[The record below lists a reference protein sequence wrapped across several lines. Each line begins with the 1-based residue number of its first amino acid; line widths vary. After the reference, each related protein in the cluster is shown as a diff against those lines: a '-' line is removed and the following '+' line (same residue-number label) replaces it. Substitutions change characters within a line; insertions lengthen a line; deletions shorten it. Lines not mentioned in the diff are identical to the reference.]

1 MFMNFEFVVIILL
14 LIISALLFFL
24 LIKSSKKLEN
34 SEHNEI
40 GKIKEQIEAL
50 FHKTL
55 EQSGY
60 VNSKIDEIGDLT
72 KKMTN
77 AMTSN
82 ISDMGQMGE
91 VILENILQDCGM
103 TKNRDYK
110 TQFTDHNEYGEKFRP
125 DVVIFLPE
133 NRNIIIDSKVPMKDW
148 YNFQNSDKE
157 KDKENAMKNFCS
169 ALKNHINQIS
179 KKDYVNLLNINSP
192 DYVFIFMPH
201 EYALITAQKF
211 DISISNYAQ
220 SKQVIIVG
228 PSTLIMCMKL
238 VESIWKLEKQN
249 KNSKE
254 IAELAGGMYDQI
266 AKTINLLDKTHS
278 SLSKS
283 IENIEESKKYIKDGK
298 SSLFIKANK
307 MRELGANA
315 KINIVEKD

>member
-1 MFMNFEFVVIILL
+1 MKFEFIVIILL
-14 LIISALLFFL
+14 LIIFALLFFL
-24 LIKSSKKLEN
+24 LIKFSKKKEN
-34 SEHNEI
+34 TVQYDLD
-40 GKIKEQIEAL
+40 KIHEQLKTL

-110 TQFTDHNEYGEKFRP
+110 TQFTDHNEEGQKFRP
-125 DVVIFLPE
+125 DVVVFLPE

-148 YNFQNSDKE
+148 YNFQNTDNE

-169 ALKNHINQIS
+169 SLKNHINQIS

-201 EYALITAQKF
+201 EYALIAAQKF

-283 IENIEESKKYIKDGK
+283 IENIEETKKYIKDGK
-298 SSLFIKANK
+298 SSLFIKVNK
-307 MRELGANA
+307 MRELGADT
-315 KINIVEKD
+315 KVKIVEKD

>member
-1 MFMNFEFVVIILL
+1 MDFELIVIVL
-14 LIISALLFFL
+14 LILIFVLLFFL
-24 LIKSSKKLEN
+24 LLKTSNKIQN
-34 SEHNEI
+34 SEQKDI
-40 GKIKEQIEAL
+40 SKISEQL
-50 FHKTL
+50 NTLLHKTL
-55 EQSGY
+55 EQTGY

-91 VILENILQDCGM
+91 IILENILQDCGM

-110 TQFTDHNEYGEKFRP
+110 TQFTDQNEDGQKFRP
-125 DVVIFLPE
+125 DIVIFLPE

-148 YNFQNSDKE
+148 YNFQNTDIESDKE
-157 KDKENAMKNFCS
+157 NSIRNFCT
-169 ALKNHINQIS
+169 AIKNHINQIS

-201 EYALITAQKF
+201 EFALITAQKY
-211 DISISNYAQ
+211 DISIANFAQ

-254 IAELAGGMYDQI
+254 IAEIAGGMYDQI
-266 AKTINLLDKTHS
+266 INTLNLLNKTES
-278 SLSKS
+278 SIVKS
-283 IENIEESKKYIKDGK
+283 LNAIEESKKFIKDGRG
-298 SSLFIKANK
+298 SLFNKAEK
-307 MRELGANA
+307 MRELGANINK
-315 KINIVEKD
+315 KIKE

>member
-1 MFMNFEFVVIILL
+1 MDFELIVILL
-14 LIISALLFFL
+14 LILIFVLLFFL
-24 LIKSSKKLEN
+24 LLKSSKKIEN
-34 SEHNEI
+34 SDQKEISKINE
-40 GKIKEQIEAL
+40 QL
-50 FHKTL
+50 NTLLHKTL
-55 EQSGY
+55 EQTGY

-91 VILENILQDCGM
+91 IILENILQDCGM

-110 TQFTDHNEYGEKFRP
+110 TQFTDQNEDGQKFRP
-125 DVVIFLPE
+125 DIVIFLPE

-148 YNFQNSDKE
+148 YNFQNTDIESE
-157 KDKENAMKNFCS
+157 KENSIRNFCT
-169 ALKNHINQIS
+169 AIKNHINQIS

-201 EYALITAQKF
+201 EFALITAQKY
-211 DISISNYAQ
+211 DISIANFAQ

-254 IAELAGGMYDQI
+254 IAEIAGGMYDQI
-266 AKTINLLDKTHS
+266 VKTINLLEKTETTITK
-278 SLSKS
+278 SLES
-283 IENIEESKKYIKDGK
+283 IEQSKNYIMSGRGSLYSKADKMKD
-298 SSLFIKANK
+298 
-307 MRELGANA
+307 LGANT
-315 KINIVEKD
+315 KSKLTSNE

>member
-1 MFMNFEFVVIILL
+1 MDFELIVIVL
-14 LIISALLFFL
+14 LILIFVLLFFL
-24 LIKSSKKLEN
+24 LLKTSNKIQN
-34 SEHNEI
+34 SEQKDI
-40 GKIKEQIEAL
+40 SKISEQL
-50 FHKTL
+50 NTLLHKTL
-55 EQSGY
+55 EQTGY

-91 VILENILQDCGM
+91 IILENILQDCGM

-110 TQFTDHNEYGEKFRP
+110 TQFTDQNEYGQKFRP
-125 DVVIFLPE
+125 DIVIFLPE

-148 YNFQNSDKE
+148 YNFQNTDIESE
-157 KDKENAMKNFCS
+157 KENSIRNFCT
-169 ALKNHINQIS
+169 AIKNHINQIS

-201 EYALITAQKF
+201 EFALITAQKY
-211 DISISNYAQ
+211 DISIANFAQ

-254 IAELAGGMYDQI
+254 IAEIAGGMYDQI
-266 AKTINLLDKTHS
+266 VKTINLLEKTETTITK
-278 SLSKS
+278 SLES
-283 IENIEESKKYIKDGK
+283 IEQSKNYIMSGRGSLYSKADKMKD
-298 SSLFIKANK
+298 
-307 MRELGANA
+307 LGANT
-315 KINIVEKD
+315 KSKLTSNE

>member
-1 MFMNFEFVVIILL
+1 MDFELIVILL
-14 LIISALLFFL
+14 LILIFILLLFL
-24 LIKSSKKLEN
+24 LLKSSKKIEN
-34 SEHNEI
+34 SDQKEISKINE
-40 GKIKEQIEAL
+40 QLNAL
-50 FHKTL
+50 LHKTL
-55 EQSGY
+55 EQTGY

-91 VILENILQDCGM
+91 IILENILQDCGM

-110 TQFTDHNEYGEKFRP
+110 TQFTDQNENGQKFRP
-125 DVVIFLPE
+125 DIVIFLPE

-148 YNFQNSDKE
+148 YNFQNTDIQSEKE
-157 KDKENAMKNFCS
+157 ASMKNFCNS
-169 ALKNHINQIS
+169 IKNHINQIS

-201 EYALITAQKF
+201 EFALITAQKY
-211 DISISNYAQ
+211 DISIANYAQ

-254 IAELAGGMYDQI
+254 IAEIAGGMYDQI
-266 AKTINLLDKTHS
+266 IKTVNLLDKTKTVITK
-278 SLSKS
+278 SL
-283 IENIEESKKYIKDGK
+283 ENIEQSKNYIMNGRG
-298 SSLFIKANK
+298 SLYSKADK
-307 MRELGANA
+307 MKELGANVKS
-315 KINIVEKD
+315 KISNKE

>member
-1 MFMNFEFVVIILL
+1 MDFELIVILL
-14 LIISALLFFL
+14 LILIFILLLFL
-24 LIKSSKKLEN
+24 LLKSSKKIEN
-34 SEHNEI
+34 SDQKEISKINE
-40 GKIKEQIEAL
+40 QLNAL
-50 FHKTL
+50 LHKTL
-55 EQSGY
+55 EQTGY

-91 VILENILQDCGM
+91 IILENILQDCGM

-110 TQFTDHNEYGEKFRP
+110 TQFTDQNEDGQKFRP
-125 DVVIFLPE
+125 DIVIFLPE

-148 YNFQNSDKE
+148 YNFQNTDIQSEKE
-157 KDKENAMKNFCS
+157 ASMKNFCNS
-169 ALKNHINQIS
+169 IKNHINQIS
-179 KKDYVNLLNINSP
+179 KKDYVNLLKINSP

-201 EYALITAQKF
+201 EFALITAQKY
-211 DISISNYAQ
+211 DISIANYAQ

-254 IAELAGGMYDQI
+254 IAEIAGGMYDQI
-266 AKTINLLDKTHS
+266 IKTVNLLDKTKTVITK
-278 SLSKS
+278 SL
-283 IENIEESKKYIKDGK
+283 ENIEQSKNYIMNGRG
-298 SSLFIKANK
+298 SLYSKADK
-307 MRELGANA
+307 MKELGANVKS
-315 KINIVEKD
+315 KISNKE